1 MANCKTLITVL
12 STHSKKSSSFLQ
24 ILKSHMSSVGGT
36 SEPSNLTGSNKQTP
50 NRKETFKQ
58 PNSTVPQGVE
68 QNPPNHQYSK
78 KTATKPSYEPVKIA
92 YISYEKKA
100 TEKVTNVK
108 LINSLEC
115 GYHYYKCTL

>member
-1 MANCKTLITVL
+1 
-12 STHSKKSSSFLQ
+12 
-24 ILKSHMSSVGGT
+24 MSSVGGT

-108 LINSLEC
+108 LITHSSADIIIIINVL
-115 GYHYYKCTL
+115 YKLMCDFFPNLYIDRK